1 MPAGYDEPR
10 KRVFHAR
17 LSVHETCGMKR
28 LQELPEDSQFSPRK
42 ESQPALMFKT
52 DLQLEQ

>member
-1 MPAGYDEPR
+1 
-10 KRVFHAR
+10 
-17 LSVHETCGMKR
+17 MKR

-42 ESQPALMFKT
+42 ELQLALMVKT